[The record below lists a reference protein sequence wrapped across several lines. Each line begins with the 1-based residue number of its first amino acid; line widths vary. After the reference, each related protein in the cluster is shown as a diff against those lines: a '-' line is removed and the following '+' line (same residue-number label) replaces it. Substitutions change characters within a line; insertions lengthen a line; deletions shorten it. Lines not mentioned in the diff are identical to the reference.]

1 MAAGKIGSSP
11 WLRWALP
18 FLEWAPGYRASG
30 AWHSD
35 AQAAVLS
42 AGIMLPQAV
51 VLARL
56 TGLPA
61 QYGIYAAFLPV
72 IVAAL
77 WGSSRQLLSGP
88 NTALCLLL
96 ATTVSSFAAPGS
108 GEYIRYVSTLTLM
121 VGAGQ
126 WLLGAFGLGS
136 ILDYLPASADLGI
149 TTVVGVTIMLSQ
161 TSYLLG
167 QTPTYGVPAWESAYS
182 AVAAGSARIPDL
194 AVAAATVGI
203 GLLAQRARISWIRRL
218 SLLIALLG
226 GAALSLALDAIFGSA
241 SMSFLVVGR
250 LPVVWPALS
259 MPDFGPRM
267 LATIPA
273 MLPGIL
279 TIAYLGLVQSTVIA
293 RTLADETGQR
303 LDLGQEI
310 RAQGLA
316 NITAAFA
323 SGFAGSGSFNRSRAH
338 ARAGA
343 RTQMAAVM
351 SAVVMMLAAT
361 LGSRFLEE
369 IPDPAMAGVLVL
381 VGMGLINVRRLGAQ
395 WRIGPGQAGLVAAV
409 VVAGVLGG
417 LQDAVIVG
425 VLAPLAGYLS
435 KASRPSIRVE
445 RTQDGI
451 CVHLD
456 GNVFF
461 ASAQR
466 VAAVLRKLGEESG
479 FNGRVDVDLR
489 DVGYIDTDGLAM
501 LGREQARWQERGGT
515 LVLSGRT
522 EQP

>member
-1 MAAGKIGSSP
+1 MASGKVAGSP

-18 FLEWAPGYRASG
+18 FLEWIPSYRASG

-56 TGLPA
+56 AGLPA

-96 ATTVSSFAAPGS
+96 AATVSPFAAPGS
-108 GEYIRYVSTLTLM
+108 SEYIRYVATLTLM

-126 WLLGAFGLGS
+126 WLLGALGLGA

-149 TTVVGVTIMLSQ
+149 TTVVGVTIVLSQ

-167 QTPTYGVPAWESAYS
+167 QTPTYGVPAWEAAYA

-203 GLLAQRARISWIRRL
+203 GMLAHRAPTLWVRRL
-218 SLLIALLG
+218 ALLIALLG
-226 GAALSLALDAIFGSA
+226 GTALSLALDAVYGSA
-241 SMSFLVVGR
+241 TMGFLVVGH
-250 LPVVWPALS
+250 LPVGWPALS

-267 LATIPA
+267 LATTPA

-279 TIAYLGLVQSTVIA
+279 TIIYLGLVQSAVIA

-316 NITAAFA
+316 NVTAAFV

-338 ARAGA
+338 ARAGT

-351 SAVVMMLAAT
+351 SAVVTMLAAT
-361 LGSRFLEE
+361 LGSRFLAE

-381 VGMGLINVRRLGAQ
+381 VGAGLIDWNKLKMQWRLGF
-395 WRIGPGQAGLVAAV
+395 GQAGLVAAV

-425 VLAPLAGYLS
+425 VFAPLVGYLS
-435 KASRPSIRVE
+435 KAARPSIRVE
-445 RTQDGI
+445 KTQDGI
-451 CVHLD
+451 RVHLD

-466 VAAVLRKLGEESG
+466 VAAVLRSLGEESG
-479 FNGRVDVDLR
+479 FSGRVDVDLR
-489 DVGYIDTDGLAM
+489 DVGYIDADGFAM
-501 LGREQARWQERGGT
+501 LRREQARWQERGGT
-515 LVLSGRT
+515 LVLAGSA
-522 EQP
+522 EQT